1 MGSFL
6 VPLEREGWMR
16 KDPSNYLN
24 DVENNANDEILYF
37 KYNMSVLFT
46 ETAILCELSG
56 KVM

>member
-6 VPLEREGWMR
+6 VPLEGEGRMR
-16 KDPSNYLN
+16 KDPSNYPH

-37 KYNMSVLFT
+37 NYNMSVLFT
-46 ETAILCELSG
+46 ETAILCKLSG